1 MSPPTTDIVAPL
13 AQYTTAIA
21 TARASGLAS
30 NAFETRD
37 NHGVEPLSLPAE
49 GTFLS
54 FESVKTAVQNH
65 AKLAGWAVVVG
76 RGSRKRGGRHIKFL
90 VCKHSGMLDK
100 RRLSEEDR
108 QKERNTKKCDCGVRM
123 KVNERPDSS
132 WELRWLEGRT
142 EHNHGVHDASSYH
155 EHRQLDSAQLRL
167 LYANQAVGISASY
180 EVSTRNQRP

>member
-13 AQYTTAIA
+13 AQYITAIVI
-21 TARASGLAS
+21 ARASGLAS

-90 VCKHSGMLDK
+90 VCKHSGPV
-100 RRLSEEDR
+100 RRR
-108 QKERNTKKCDCGVRM
+108 RVRP
-123 KVNERPDSS
+123 KPRDDPT
-132 WELRWLEGRT
+132 L
-142 EHNHGVHDASSYH
+142 
-155 EHRQLDSAQLRL
+155 
-167 LYANQAVGISASY
+167 
-180 EVSTRNQRP
+180 P